1 MCDESSEVGIESRIE
16 CEVGVLVCYEY
27 FTSICMNEG
36 VNRVCSYSVCMFSV
50 STRDYKGSEF
60 YYVLYMMKY

>member
-1 MCDESSEVGIESRIE
+1 MMNQVKWGLNRESSVKW
-16 CEVGVLVCYEY
+16 VCYEY

-36 VNRVCSYSVCMFSV
+36 ANRVCSYSVCMFSV